1 MQPILLQQGV
11 AVAVD
16 KSQVLALPGWF
27 SPLDFDLFDW
37 FLSQQRKP
45 GDLLEI
51 GVFKGQ
57 SAVPIGSHRAR
68 RRALH
73 RLRHIR
79 AIGLQRSHPTR
90 VRD

>member
-1 MQPILLQQGV
+1 M
-11 AVAVD
+11 AVD
-16 KSQVLALPGWF
+16 KGQVLALPGWF

-57 SAVPIGSHRAR
+57 SAVPIGGHQRAGER
-68 RRALH
+68 FTVCDIFEQSDTTA
-73 RLRHIR
+73 
-79 AIGLQRSHPTR
+79 
-90 VRD
+90 